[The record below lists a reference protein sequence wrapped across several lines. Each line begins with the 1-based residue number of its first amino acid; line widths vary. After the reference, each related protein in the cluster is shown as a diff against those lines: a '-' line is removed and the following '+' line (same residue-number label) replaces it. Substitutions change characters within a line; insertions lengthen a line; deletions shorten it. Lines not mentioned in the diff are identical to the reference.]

1 MAAGETALRQTLAGV
16 LERYAAAVRQGH
28 AADTPG
34 DRQRA
39 EALRD
44 EIAAEFWALSAEL
57 GDLQL
62 LLLRHCV
69 RHEPDK
75 LRQELMG
82 LLAPDI
88 GALVKG
94 ALRERHGR

>member
-1 MAAGETALRQTLAGV
+1 MAVGETALRQTLAGV

-34 DRQRA
+34 DREAA
-39 EALRD
+39 ERLRD

-94 ALRERHGR
+94 ALRERHR